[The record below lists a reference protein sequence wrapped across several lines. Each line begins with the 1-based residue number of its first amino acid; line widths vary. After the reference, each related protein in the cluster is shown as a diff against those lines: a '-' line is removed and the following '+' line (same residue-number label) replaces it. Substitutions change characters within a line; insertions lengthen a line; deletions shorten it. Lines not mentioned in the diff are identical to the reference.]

1 MDESRKVQMTA
12 AEVARFHEEGLVVPD
27 YRIPQPLLDRM
38 RAEVDTLIER
48 NPGVRPEQL
57 SGAHNPWGQ
66 SSRLM
71 GTQTFLDF
79 CMFPEI
85 LDLVEQLIG
94 PDIVLWGSMLLCKPA
109 GVGRAV
115 PGIRTGSTC
124 RSIPWPR

>member
-1 MDESRKVQMTA
+1 MSD

-27 YRIPQPLLDRM
+27 YRIPQALLDRM
-38 RAEVDTLIER
+38 RAEVDILIER

-66 SSRLM
+66 SARLM

-79 CMFPEI
+79 CQFPEI
-85 LDLVEQLIG
+85 LDMVEQLIG
-94 PDIVLWGSMLLCKPA
+94 PDIVLWGSMLFCKPA

-115 PGIRTGSTC
+115 PWHQDGQYWPLDPLARSRSTT
-124 RSIPWPR
+124 ST